1 MTCQLTNL
9 HALYINC
16 WHLNTTC
23 SEYTEE
29 KEQSLPGTLSSSK
42 YSSRDESLNLLPCTN
57 KKPPQVSWYDR
68 PWWAF
73 VAAVPYHC
81 VWPARDDLACA
92 VDAPSSAATAAVNQ
106 RGNTGVSICIDSHL
120 VGCSSVIIPFYC
132 WGNWV
137 TDKWCNSA
145 VTIISLFIILSSSQG
160 EVTSRIC

>member
-92 VDAPSSAATAAVNQ
+92 VDAPSSAATAAV
-106 RGNTGVSICIDSHL
+106 TSEETL
-120 VGCSSVIIPFYC
+120 VCPSVLTRTWWGAVAWSSPFTA
-132 WGNWV
+132 GETESQTSDV
-137 TDKWCNSA
+137 T
-145 VTIISLFIILSSSQG
+145 VQLQSLASSLS
-160 EVTSRIC
+160 